1 MTLNPKAQPKQAMI
15 LIGEC
20 AFPKYVNQTAKGKS
34 LTLAGHEP
42 GNEAVPTA
50 FERSSTS
57 QTRAFVFTR
66 Q

>member
-1 MTLNPKAQPKQAMI
+1 MLVGESGFPRYVKQSAKAIYK
-15 LIGEC
+15 LEG
-20 AFPKYVNQTAKGKS
+20 QT
-34 LTLAGHEP
+34 LTLAGNEP

-57 QTRAFVFTR
+57 QTRAFVLTR